1 MKHLCR
7 RRRKPPARAGA
18 MGGAVCRGVATAEGF

>member
-7 RRRKPPARAGA
+7 RRRKPSARAGA
-18 MGGAVCRGVATAEGF
+18 VGGAVYRGAAAAEGF